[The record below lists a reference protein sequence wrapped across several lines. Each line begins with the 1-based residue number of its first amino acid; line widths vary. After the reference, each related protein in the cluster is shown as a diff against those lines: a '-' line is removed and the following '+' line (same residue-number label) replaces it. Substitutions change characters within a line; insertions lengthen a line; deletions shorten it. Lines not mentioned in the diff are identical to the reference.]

1 MLAMGSTKNN
11 STVQR
16 TCKCPA
22 IHGGTSW
29 STMPICKI
37 RITNANRMIW
47 TLKKSTN
54 MFEKTLKMYHHEIN
68 IFLSIFND
76 WCLFLFRPS
85 DIKIFPSN
93 CCKTNNDL
101 VHWRP
106 WTPLVFDI
114 LRPFIHLTGSWY
126 ELCKT
131 VSRTPGPFCYDGG
144 SVQFR
149 TPTVSSSTQNNLQ
162 KLK

>member
-1 MLAMGSTKNN
+1 M
-11 STVQR
+11 
-16 TCKCPA
+16 
-22 IHGGTSW
+22 
-29 STMPICKI
+29 
-37 RITNANRMIW
+37 RIEWFWRWN
-47 TLKKSTN
+47 KSTN

-68 IFLSIFND
+68 IFLCIFND

-85 DIKIFPSN
+85 NIKIFSSN

-114 LRPFIHLTGSWY
+114 LRPFIYFTGSWY

-144 SVQFR
+144 SVEFR

-162 KLK
+162 KLKQNLIRVNIEFWHALKYMLYRYMSSP

>member
-1 MLAMGSTKNN
+1 MPCYSRRYLLINYAYLQN
-11 STVQR
+11 SHY
-16 TCKCPA
+16 KCESNDFDA
-22 IHGGTSW
+22 
-29 STMPICKI
+29 
-37 RITNANRMIW
+37 
-47 TLKKSTN
+47 KKSTN

-144 SVQFR
+144 SVEFR